1 MRRSMS
7 EAAQRPRSVS
17 WSAFEL
23 LVDVFLYDAVRTP
36 RGKAKAAGG
45 LASLTPQELIK
56 QQVDALGARV
66 DLAAQAPEAL
76 LLGCVGQV
84 GDQGGHIALVSKLHA
99 GLPDATAAH
108 SINNY
113 CASGLSAIGHAAAMV
128 ASGQA
133 KTALAGGVECMSRVP
148 FKGDEASYYS
158 DTSFPARTRYIPVV
172 LAADRLA
179 AAEGLSRAEL
189 DAVALT
195 SQQKAAA
202 AEGNT
207 ALNRSRIPTGG
218 LQSEECIRPKTDA
231 SSLGAMP
238 SSFGALQDQYADAI
252 GSESFEP
259 LHTLGHAPPVC
270 DGAAL
275 ALVGGDGLSQ
285 PRARILAFSECGG
298 DPAAGL
304 TAGFAAMDKALARAR
319 LSLADMDRIEFM
331 ESFAVTI
338 AKFLRDR
345 DVDPDKVNVSG
356 GHIAKGHPMGASGA
370 ILTSTLLDCL
380 DEADR
385 SLGLVVVSGA
395 SGTGAAMV
403 VERLN

>member
-1 MRRSMS
+1 M
-7 EAAQRPRSVS
+7 
-17 WSAFEL
+17 
-23 LVDVFLYDAVRTP
+23 VDVFLYDAVRTP
-36 RGKAKAAGG
+36 RGKAKAEGG
-45 LASLTPQELIK
+45 LGALAPHELIK
-56 QQVDALGARV
+56 QQIDALGTRRD
-66 DLAAQAPEAL
+66 DLPQTPEAL
-76 LLGCVGQV
+76 LLGCIGQV
-84 GDQGGHIALVSKLHA
+84 DDQGGHIALVSKLHA

-133 KTALAGGVECMSRVP
+133 KTVLAGGVECMSRVP
-148 FKGDEASYYS
+148 FMGDNASYYRDS
-158 DTSFPARTRYIPVV
+158 SFPARTRYIPVV

-189 DAVALT
+189 DAVALS

-202 AEGNT
+202 AEDNA

-218 LQSEECIRPKTDA
+218 LQSEECLRPATDA
-231 SSLGAMP
+231 ASLAAMP
-238 SSFGALQDQYADAI
+238 SSFGDLQDQYADAL
-252 GSESFEP
+252 GGERFEP

-275 ALVGGDGLSQ
+275 ALVGGSGLGQ
-285 PRARILAFSECGG
+285 PRARILAFAESGG

-304 TAGFAAMDKALARAR
+304 TAGFAAMDKALARAS

-345 DVDPDKVNVSG
+345 DVDAARVNVSG

-370 ILTSTLLDCL
+370 ILASTLLDCL
-380 DEADR
+380 DEADGT
-385 SLGLVVVSGA
+385 LGLVVVSGA

>member
-1 MRRSMS
+1 M
-7 EAAQRPRSVS
+7 
-17 WSAFEL
+17 
-23 LVDVFLYDAVRTP
+23 VDVFLYDAVRTP
-36 RGKAKAAGG
+36 RGKAKAEGG
-45 LASLTPQELIK
+45 LHALAPHELIK
-56 QQVDALGARV
+56 QQIDALGTRRD
-66 DLAAQAPEAL
+66 DLPQTPEAL
-76 LLGCVGQV
+76 LLGCIGQV
-84 GDQGGHIALVSKLHA
+84 DDQGGHIALVSKLHA

-133 KTALAGGVECMSRVP
+133 RTVLAGGVECMSRVP
-148 FKGDEASYYS
+148 FMGDNASYYRDS
-158 DTSFPARTRYIPVV
+158 SFPARTRYLPVV

-189 DAVALT
+189 DAVALS

-202 AEGNT
+202 AENNA

-218 LQSEECIRPKTDA
+218 LQSEECLRPATDA
-231 SSLGAMP
+231 ASLAAMP
-238 SSFGALQDQYADAI
+238 SSFGDLQDQYADAL
-252 GSESFEP
+252 GGERFEP

-275 ALVGGDGLSQ
+275 ALVGGSGLGQ
-285 PRARILAFSECGG
+285 PRARILAFAESGG

-304 TAGFAAMDKALARAR
+304 TAGFAAMDKALARAS

-345 DVDPDKVNVSG
+345 DVDPARVNVSG

-370 ILTSTLLDCL
+370 ILASTLLDCL
-380 DEADR
+380 DEADGT
-385 SLGLVVVSGA
+385 LGLVVVSGA